1 MFLDA
6 LIKSRPDSRLKRVIA
21 FEPALGPFGR
31 LLDNLKVN
39 ETHFVLPFRAAI
51 ANTTAFRSFFE
62 PKDHLTNG
70 SLVAQFASIFSPEVL
85 ETTVCA
91 IGAAS
96 LTISFEPPNAFWSRL
111 MSRAT
116 NRI

>member
-51 ANTTAFRSFFE
+51 ANTRPFVHS
-62 PKDHLTNG
+62 
-70 SLVAQFASIFSPEVL
+70 SSPR
-85 ETTVCA
+85 
-91 IGAAS
+91 
-96 LTISFEPPNAFWSRL
+96 TI
-111 MSRAT
+111 
-116 NRI
+116 